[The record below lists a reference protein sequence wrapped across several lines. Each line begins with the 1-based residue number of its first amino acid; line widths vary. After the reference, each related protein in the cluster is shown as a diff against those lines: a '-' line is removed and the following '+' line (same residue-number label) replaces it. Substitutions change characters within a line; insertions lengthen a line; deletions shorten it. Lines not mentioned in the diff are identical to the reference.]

1 MSCAAVLFLNR
12 AGIEKYDDEADLVQ
26 ILTRRLFRDRSALT
40 FPTRFEQVADL
51 ENALELSCKALAEK
65 VAVQTVAARLA
76 EERDD
81 ALKEL
86 AELRQVS

>member
-1 MSCAAVLFLNR
+1 MSIICS
-12 AGIEKYDDEADLVQ
+12 
-26 ILTRRLFRDRSALT
+26 RSCFFQGGNLDVCGTALT
-40 FPTRFEQVADL
+40 FSPCFEQVADL